1 MTEEEIE
8 RILSADKYAKAI
20 CDHSFDQSVIDRC
33 EPYFQ
38 ARLQALINGTTTVEK
53 RLSFVGTMETIEYS
67 LIVFSLFSIYVRQ
80 SVLVS
85 ASICHSCASICHS
98 WKLKALSSKAFH

>member
-53 RLSFVGTMETIEYS
+53 RK
-67 LIVFSLFSIYVRQ
+67 LFLLEQ
-80 SVLVS
+80 
-85 ASICHSCASICHS
+85 
-98 WKLKALSSKAFH
+98 WKRLNTR

>member
-53 RLSFVGTMETIEYS
+53 EEALFVGTMETIEYS

-98 WKLKALSSKAFH
+98 